1 MNLKSS
7 QEATVNLPQ
16 VRVSDEK
23 KLEQKVATFLKP
35 LWKDK
40 IKFVELYSLIM
51 AKVCGLIVCTF
62 THDCL

>member
-7 QEATVNLPQ
+7 QEATVNLPR

-23 KLEQKVATFLKP
+23 KLEQKVATVLKP

-40 IKFVELYSLIM
+40 ITFVELYSLIM
-51 AKVCGLIVCTF
+51 AKYVVY
-62 THDCL
+62 